1 MQMTNLGKRYAS
13 ALLSIAVQEEKNEEY
28 REYVKMI
35 ISILDEDDSLIRLL
49 DSANLTK
56 DEKKAI
62 IDNVFHSFP
71 YENVKNTLKVIID
84 NGRSR
89 YIKDILNAFVSL
101 SNAKDG
107 ISEGFIYSAQK
118 LTKEEIERISSSISK
133 KIGKKVYLLPKID
146 EELIG
151 GFKIVIDDYVFDT
164 SILHKIEELKSS
176 LIERN

>member
-1 MQMTNLGKRYAS
+1 M
-13 ALLSIAVQEEKNEEY
+13 
-28 REYVKMI
+28 
-35 ISILDEDDSLIRLL
+35 
-49 DSANLTK
+49 
-56 DEKKAI
+56 
-62 IDNVFHSFP
+62 
-71 YENVKNTLKVIID
+71 
-84 NGRSR
+84 
-89 YIKDILNAFVSL
+89 NAFVSL

-176 LIERN
+176 LMERD